1 MASFVTL
8 VNFTDQG
15 IRNVKDSP
23 DRYEAF
29 KAAAESV
36 GVTVKNALWTQG
48 AYDLVLITEG
58 NEDAQMA
65 LSLKTASLGNVRT
78 QTLRGYSIGEFRKQ
92 LASVGLG

>member
-15 IRNVKDSP
+15 IRSVRESP

-36 GVTVKNALWTQG
+36 GVSVKSALWTQG

-78 QTLRGYSIGEFRKQ
+78 QTLRGYTVGEFRKQ
-92 LASVGLG
+92 LGAAGLG